1 MYFILFLI
9 FLFLDVSNQAN
20 FLLSNLKE
28 IIEKLQSDNF
38 YFQTQVENLQIEN
51 KHLTIS
57 NENLSKELSSL
68 KENLKIKNSL

>member
-1 MYFILFLI
+1 MI

-20 FLLSNLKE
+20 LLLLNLKY
-28 IIEKLQSDNF
+28 IIQKLQSDNF

-57 NENLSKELSSL
+57 NKNLSNELNTL
-68 KENLKIKNSL
+68 KENLKRKYSM

>member
-9 FLFLDVSNQAN
+9 FLFLDVSSQAN

>member
-20 FLLSNLKE
+20 LLLSNLKE
-28 IIEKLQSDNF
+28 IIGKLQSDNF

>member
-1 MYFILFLI
+1 M
-9 FLFLDVSNQAN
+9 
-20 FLLSNLKE
+20 SNLKE